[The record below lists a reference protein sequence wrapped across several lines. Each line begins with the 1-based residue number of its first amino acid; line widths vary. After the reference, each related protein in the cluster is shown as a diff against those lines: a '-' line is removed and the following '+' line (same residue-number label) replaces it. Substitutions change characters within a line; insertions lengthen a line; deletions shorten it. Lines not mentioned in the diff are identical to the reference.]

1 MKIRTR
7 AALFTPA
14 THPERFPKASETG
27 ADLLFIDLEDSV
39 APADRL
45 SARQNALAA
54 LAEPNTSSTSLQGRP
69 IAGATMLNCGD
80 AKIGMWFLSE
90 RS

>member
-27 ADLLFIDLEDSV
+27 ADLLFIDLENSV

-54 LAEPNTSSTSLQGRP
+54 LAEPNTSSTPLQGRP

-80 AKIGMWFLSE
+80 AKIRMWLLE
-90 RS
+90 RA